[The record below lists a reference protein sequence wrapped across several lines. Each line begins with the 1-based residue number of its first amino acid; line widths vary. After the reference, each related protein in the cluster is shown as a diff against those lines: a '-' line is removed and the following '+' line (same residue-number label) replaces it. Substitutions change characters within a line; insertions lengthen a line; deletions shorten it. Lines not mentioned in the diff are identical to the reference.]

1 VHVLGAQIVNAHR
14 VLIQTV
20 FKLSP
25 TAIVTQL
32 PQDNVKAIIGKIE
45 AIDILIR
52 HRFKSPEPIG
62 HPGVDMHEA
71 MTPRDKMELSQVGLI
86 QPGLSPRQ

>member
-71 MTPRDKMELSQVGLI
+71 MTPRDK
-86 QPGLSPRQ
+86 RN